1 MDQDFLLQQG
11 VLEELKRELGER
23 SAQVGV
29 AVRRGVVTLSGH
41 VESSI
46 ERQFAEVAA
55 QRVRGVRAVAQE
67 LDVITAVDKKRADDE
82 IAVRAANVLEWHFGT
97 SQTGIAITVRHGVV
111 ELSGDV
117 DWAFQSREAEA
128 ELAKLG
134 GVHCV
139 VNRIRVNPQVHAAK
153 VAAQINS
160 VLGVVGA
167 YPATPVVAEVIGS
180 GRVRLQGRVRDLC
193 VRAAAE
199 RAAWSVPGVSRV
211 ENCIRIDA

>member
-11 VLEELKRELGER
+11 VLEELKRELGAR

-67 LDVITAVDKKRADDE
+67 LEVITAMDKKRADDE

-97 SQTGIAITVRHGVV
+97 S
-111 ELSGDV
+111 
-117 DWAFQSREAEA
+117 
-128 ELAKLG
+128 
-134 GVHCV
+134 
-139 VNRIRVNPQVHAAK
+139 
-153 VAAQINS
+153 
-160 VLGVVGA
+160 
-167 YPATPVVAEVIGS
+167 
-180 GRVRLQGRVRDLC
+180 
-193 VRAAAE
+193 
-199 RAAWSVPGVSRV
+199 
-211 ENCIRIDA
+211 